1 MNRQRFGKNIQ
12 DLICSLDL
20 SVDAFTLRIG
30 VDRRSGYR
38 WIHGYQTPSLEML
51 VRIRDEFGVSIDKLL
66 EGV

>member
-12 DLICSLDL
+12 NLICSLDL
-20 SVDAFTLRIG
+20 SVDVFTSRIG

-38 WIHGYQTPSLEML
+38 WIHGYQTPSLSML

>member
-1 MNRQRFGKNIQ
+1 MDRQRFGKNIQ

-20 SVDAFTLRIG
+20 SVDAFTRRIG